1 MSLRRPRFEDEQ
13 PAQAINISPLIDVIF
28 ILLIFFIVTMVFADG
43 SAMDLDIPSAA
54 NVSEVKADSVTVSI
68 SSDSSLYVD
77 GKRYTLAALP
87 SVLRGRLAPKGSVI
101 LHADEKVSVSALVAV
116 MDCAKENG
124 AGEIFVA
131 AQKKQ

>member
-43 SAMDLDIPSAA
+43 SAMDLDVPSASNPA
-54 NVSEVKADSVTVSI
+54 DAKSDSLTVAIGADSA
-68 SSDSSLYVD
+68 LYVD
-77 GKRYTLAALP
+77 GKKYTFAALP
-87 SVLRGRLAPKGSVI
+87 AVLRKKLPPNGAVI
-101 LHADEKVSVSALVAV
+101 LRADEKVSVSTLVSV

-124 AGEIFVA
+124 AGEIFVSA
-131 AQKKQ
+131 RKKQ